1 MGCSKSLVAGLLA
14 MLFLAWTVLATD
26 PDPLQD
32 FCVADLDGKTVSVN
46 GHPCKPIS
54 EAGDDFLFSS
64 KLAKAGNTSTPNG
77 SAVTELDVAKWP
89 GTNTLGVSMNRVDF
103 APGGTNPPHIHP
115 RATEIGIVMKG
126 ELLVGILGSLDSGN
140 KLYSRVLD
148 VAEWPGTN
156 TLGVSMNRVDF
167 APGGTNPPHIHP
179 RATEIGIVMKG
190 ELLVGILGSLDS
202 GNKLYSRV
210 VRAGE
215 TFLIPRGLMHFQ
227 FNVGKTEA
235 SMVVSFNSQNPG
247 IVFVPLTLFGSN
259 PPIPT
264 PVLTKAL
271 RVEAGVVELLK
282 SKFAAGF

>member
-1 MGCSKSLVAGLLA
+1 MAYSKNLAVLFTMLLLA
-14 MLFLAWTVLATD
+14 PSILATD

-32 FCVADLDGKTVSVN
+32 FCVADLNGKAISVN
-46 GHPCKPIS
+46 GHPCKPMS

-64 KLAKAGNTSTPNG
+64 KLAMAGNTSTPNG
-77 SAVTELDVAKWP
+77 SAVTE
-89 GTNTLGVSMNRVDF
+89 
-103 APGGTNPPHIHP
+103 
-115 RATEIGIVMKG
+115 
-126 ELLVGILGSLDSGN
+126 
-140 KLYSRVLD
+140 LD

-190 ELLVGILGSLDS
+190 ELLVGIIGSLDS
-202 GNKLYSRV
+202 GNKLYSKVLRT
-210 VRAGE
+210 GE

-247 IVFVPLTLFGSN
+247 IVFVPLTVFGSN

-264 PVLTKAL
+264 TVLTKAL
-271 RVEAGVVELLK
+271 RVDVGVVELLK
-282 SKFAAGF
+282 SKFTSGF

>member
-1 MGCSKSLVAGLLA
+1 MASSKTLAILFTMLVLA
-14 MLFLAWTVLATD
+14 PSILATD

-32 FCVADLDGKTVSVN
+32 FCVADLDGNAISVN
-46 GHPCKPIS
+46 GHPCKPMS

-64 KLAKAGNTSTPNG
+64 KLAMAGNTSTPNG
-77 SAVTELDVAKWP
+77 SAVTE
-89 GTNTLGVSMNRVDF
+89 
-103 APGGTNPPHIHP
+103 
-115 RATEIGIVMKG
+115 
-126 ELLVGILGSLDSGN
+126 
-140 KLYSRVLD
+140 LD

-179 RATEIGIVMKG
+179 RATEIGIVMEG
-190 ELLVGILGSLDS
+190 ELLVGIIGSLDS
-202 GNKLYSRV
+202 GNKLYSKV
-210 VRAGE
+210 LRAGE

-235 SMVVSFNSQNPG
+235 SMAVSFNSQNPG
-247 IVFVPLTLFGSN
+247 IVFVPLMVFGSN

-271 RVEAGVVELLK
+271 RVDAEVVELLK
-282 SKFAAGF
+282 SKFASGV

>member
-1 MGCSKSLVAGLLA
+1 M
-14 MLFLAWTVLATD
+14 
-26 PDPLQD
+26 
-32 FCVADLDGKTVSVN
+32 
-46 GHPCKPIS
+46 S

-77 SAVTELDVAKWP
+77 SAVTELDVA
-89 GTNTLGVSMNRVDF
+89 
-103 APGGTNPPHIHP
+103 
-115 RATEIGIVMKG
+115 
-126 ELLVGILGSLDSGN
+126 
-140 KLYSRVLD
+140 
-148 VAEWPGTN
+148 EWP
-156 TLGVSMNRVDF
+156 
-167 APGGTNPPHIHP
+167 GTNPPHIHP

-282 SKFAAGF
+282 SKFASGS

>member
-1 MGCSKSLVAGLLA
+1 MGCSKLIAGMLTMLLLA
-14 MLFLAWTVLATD
+14 PAVHATD

-32 FCVADLDGKTVSVN
+32 FCVVDLDGKAVSMN
-46 GHPCKPIS
+46 GHPCKPMS
-54 EAGDDFLFSS
+54 EAGDDFLFLS
-64 KLAKAGNTSTPNG
+64 KLPKAGNTSTPNG
-77 SAVTELDVAKWP
+77 SDMTELDVAEWP
-89 GTNTLGVSMNRVDF
+89 GMNTLDVSMNRVDF
-103 APGGTNPPHIHP
+103 PPGGTNPPHIHP
-115 RATEIGIVMKG
+115 RATEIGIV
-126 ELLVGILGSLDSGN
+126 VGVLGTGL
-140 KLYSRVLD
+140 
-148 VAEWPGTN
+148 
-156 TLGVSMNRVDF
+156 
-167 APGGTNPPHIHP
+167 
-179 RATEIGIVMKG
+179 
-190 ELLVGILGSLDS
+190 LGSLDS

-227 FNVGKTEA
+227 FNIGKTEA

-282 SKFAAGF
+282 SKFVGGS

>member
-1 MGCSKSLVAGLLA
+1 MGYSKNLGAGLFA
-14 MLFLAWTVLATD
+14 MLLLAPAVLASD

-32 FCVADLDGKTVSVN
+32 FCVADLDGKAVSMN
-46 GHPCKPIS
+46 GHPCKPMS

-64 KLAKAGNTSTPNG
+64 KLAKAGNTSTP
-77 SAVTELDVAKWP
+77 
-89 GTNTLGVSMNRVDF
+89 TLGVSMNRVDF
-103 APGGTNPPHIHP
+103 APGGTNPPHVHP
-115 RATEIGIVMKG
+115 RGTEIGM
-126 ELLVGILGSLDSGN
+126 
-140 KLYSRVLD
+140 
-148 VAEWPGTN
+148 
-156 TLGVSMNRVDF
+156 
-167 APGGTNPPHIHP
+167 
-179 RATEIGIVMKG
+179 VMKG

-235 SMVVSFNSQNPG
+235 YMVVSFNSQNPG

-282 SKFAAGF
+282 SKFAGGS

>member
-1 MGCSKSLVAGLLA
+1 MA
-14 MLFLAWTVLATD
+14 
-26 PDPLQD
+26 
-32 FCVADLDGKTVSVN
+32 N
-46 GHPCKPIS
+46 HKPRW
-54 EAGDDFLFSS
+54 EPGADFLFPS

-77 SAVTELDVAKWP
+77 SAVTELDVAEWP
-89 GTNTLGVSMNRVDF
+89 GMNTLGVSMNRVDF

-115 RATEIGIVMKG
+115 RATEIGIVMK
-126 ELLVGILGSLDSGN
+126 
-140 KLYSRVLD
+140 
-148 VAEWPGTN
+148 
-156 TLGVSMNRVDF
+156 
-167 APGGTNPPHIHP
+167 
-179 RATEIGIVMKG
+179 
-190 ELLVGILGSLDS
+190 
-202 GNKLYSRV
+202 
-210 VRAGE
+210 E

-264 PVLTKAL
+264 PVLTQAL

>member
-1 MGCSKSLVAGLLA
+1 MGYSKTLAAGLFATLLLA
-14 MLFLAWTVLATD
+14 PVVLATD
-26 PDPLQD
+26 PNPLQD
-32 FCVADLDGKTVSVN
+32 FCVADLDGKAASVN
-46 GHPCKPIS
+46 GHPCKPMS
-54 EAGDDFLFSS
+54 KAGDDFLFSS
-64 KLAKAGNTSTPNG
+64 KLAKAGKTSTPNG
-77 SAVTELDVAKWP
+77 SAVTELDVA
-89 GTNTLGVSMNRVDF
+89 
-103 APGGTNPPHIHP
+103 
-115 RATEIGIVMKG
+115 
-126 ELLVGILGSLDSGN
+126 
-140 KLYSRVLD
+140 
-148 VAEWPGTN
+148 EWPGMN

-215 TFLIPRGLMHFQ
+215 TFLIPRGLMHLQ

-282 SKFAAGF
+282 SKFADGF

>member
-1 MGCSKSLVAGLLA
+1 MGCSKTLVAGLFA
-14 MLFLAWTVLATD
+14 MLFLAPAVLATD

-32 FCVADLDGKTVSVN
+32 FCVADLDGKAVSVN
-46 GHPCKPIS
+46 GHTCKPMS

-64 KLAKAGNTSTPNG
+64 NSIPRRQGGLGEWAHVQAHVGGRRRLPLLVQVG
-77 SAVTELDVAKWP
+77 QGRQHVHPERLGCDGARYVAEWP
-89 GTNTLGVSMNRVDF
+89 GTNTLGVSMNRVVF

-126 ELLVGILGSLDSGN
+126 ELLVGILGSLDS
-140 KLYSRVLD
+140 R
-148 VAEWPGTN
+148 
-156 TLGVSMNRVDF
+156 
-167 APGGTNPPHIHP
+167 
-179 RATEIGIVMKG
+179 
-190 ELLVGILGSLDS
+190 
-202 GNKLYSRV
+202 NKLYSRV

>member
-1 MGCSKSLVAGLLA
+1 MAYSKNLAVLFNMLLLA
-14 MLFLAWTVLATD
+14 PSILATD

-32 FCVADLDGKTVSVN
+32 FCVADLDGKTISVN
-46 GHPCKPIS
+46 GHPCKPMS

-64 KLAKAGNTSTPNG
+64 KLAMAGNTSTPNG
-77 SAVTELDVAKWP
+77 SAVTE
-89 GTNTLGVSMNRVDF
+89 
-103 APGGTNPPHIHP
+103 
-115 RATEIGIVMKG
+115 
-126 ELLVGILGSLDSGN
+126 
-140 KLYSRVLD
+140 LD

-190 ELLVGILGSLDS
+190 ELLVGIIGSLDS
-202 GNKLYSRV
+202 GNKLYSKV
-210 VRAGE
+210 LRAGE

-247 IVFVPLTLFGSN
+247 IVFVPLTVFGSN

-264 PVLTKAL
+264 PVLTKAF
-271 RVEAGVVELLK
+271 RVDAGVVELLK

>member
-1 MGCSKSLVAGLLA
+1 MGYSKTLADGLFA
-14 MLFLAWTVLATD
+14 MLFLAPSVLATD

-32 FCVADLDGKTVSVN
+32 FYVADLDGKAVSVN
-46 GHPCKPIS
+46 GHTCKPMP

-77 SAVTELDVAKWP
+77 SAVTELDVA
-89 GTNTLGVSMNRVDF
+89 
-103 APGGTNPPHIHP
+103 
-115 RATEIGIVMKG
+115 
-126 ELLVGILGSLDSGN
+126 
-140 KLYSRVLD
+140 
-148 VAEWPGTN
+148 EWPGTN

-167 APGGTNPPHIHP
+167 APEGTNPPHIHP

-215 TFLIPRGLMHFQ
+215 TFLIPRSLMHFQ

-247 IVFVPLTLFGSN
+247 IVFVPLTLFSSN

>member
-1 MGCSKSLVAGLLA
+1 MAYSKSLVVLFT
-14 MLFLAWTVLATD
+14 MLFLAPSILATD

-32 FCVADLDGKTVSVN
+32 FCVADLDGKAISVN
-46 GHPCKPIS
+46 GHTCKPMS
-54 EAGDDFLFSS
+54 EAGEDFLFSS
-64 KLAKAGNTSTPNG
+64 KLAMAGNTFTPNG
-77 SAVTELDVAKWP
+77 SAVTELDVTEWP

-103 APGGTNPPHIHP
+103 ARGGTNPPHIHP

-126 ELLVGILGSLDSGN
+126 ELLVGIIGSLDSGN
-140 KLYSRVLD
+140 KLYSKVL
-148 VAEWPGTN
+148 
-156 TLGVSMNRVDF
+156 
-167 APGGTNPPHIHP
+167 
-179 RATEIGIVMKG
+179 
-190 ELLVGILGSLDS
+190 
-202 GNKLYSRV
+202 
-210 VRAGE
+210 RAGE

-247 IVFVPLTLFGSN
+247 IVFVPLTVFGSN

-271 RVEAGVVELLK
+271 RVDAGVVELLK